1 MQSPIEVIINASSG
15 SENKISIKEQVK
27 EAFRANNLDARIS
40 LAKSGEDISELAKR
54 AAKSEVQIIVAG
66 GGDGTVSAVAAE
78 IIGTGKTLGV
88 LPLGTLNHFAK
99 DLQIS
104 LDIEEAVRVISE
116 NYTQKVDVGEINGR
130 IFINNSS
137 IGLYPNIVRQ
147 REQHQKSGY
156 GKWFALARATIE
168 TLRRYRSLH
177 VKLKIE
183 SKEIVRRSPFV
194 FVGNNEYEMEIFNVG
209 SRKCLDA
216 GKLSLYLLHRTGKF
230 GLLSLGLRTL
240 FGRLRQAK
248 DFEAFCVEEIK
259 IETRRKRLLV
269 AFDGEVEKINAPL
282 CYRIRPQALRV
293 IVPKESEK

>member
-15 SENKISIKEQVK
+15 TDDKISIKEQVE

-40 LAKSGEDISELAKR
+40 LAKSGADISELAKR
-54 AAKSEVQIIVAG
+54 AAKSDVQIIVAG

-78 IIGTGKTLGV
+78 IVRTNKTLGV

-99 DLQIS
+99 DLQIP
-104 LDIEEAVRVISE
+104 LDMKEAVRVISE
-116 NYTQKVDVGEINGR
+116 NYTQMVDVGEINEQ

-156 GKWFALARATIE
+156 GKWFAFVRATVE
-168 TLRRYRSLH
+168 TLRRYAPLH

-183 SKEIVRRSPFV
+183 SKEIMRRTPFV

-230 GLLSLGLRTL
+230 GLLRLALRTL
-240 FGRLRQAK
+240 FGKLRQAK
-248 DFEAFCVEEIK
+248 DFEAFCIEEIK

-269 AFDGEVEKINAPL
+269 ARDGEVEKMNAPL
-282 CYRIRPQALRV
+282 HYKIRPQALSV
-293 IVPKESEK
+293 IVPENRDE